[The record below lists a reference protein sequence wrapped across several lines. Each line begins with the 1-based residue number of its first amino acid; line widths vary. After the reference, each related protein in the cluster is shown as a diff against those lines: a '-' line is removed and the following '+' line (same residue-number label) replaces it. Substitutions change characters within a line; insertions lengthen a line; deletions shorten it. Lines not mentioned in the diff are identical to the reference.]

1 MYGKQELCRPKVSLN
16 SSRLREFSEGSGHGQ
31 DVIEVLRLS
40 SNKRDSRGN
49 LRRCTE
55 IASNTLALQ
64 NGNVAKK
71 KKIAKLESYTH
82 CSDTCFFFVLF

>member
-16 SSRLREFSEGSGHGQ
+16 SSRLREFSEGNGHGQ

-64 NGNVAKK
+64 NGNIAKK
-71 KKIAKLESYTH
+71 KKLQN
-82 CSDTCFFFVLF
+82 